1 MPSIK
6 FVHLLHIIP
15 LTFVLIICSCNHQNA
30 KQNAKPNVIL
40 IIGDDHGYPY
50 FGFMGS
56 EIVKT
61 PHMDTLANSGVLFTN
76 GYVPDNHCRPALQ
89 SLVTGILPY
98 NYNQK
103 RDSLKQEKKSEDFYL
118 KMNAK
123 SKDDWESNFDY
134 HALQY
139 FQTMP
144 KELSKLGYKSFQ
156 SGKWWEY
163 HYKYGGFTHGM
174 TSGWVREN
182 RDGRNWFQQFMGG
195 EGTDIGRVTNEPVFD
210 FIKENKS
217 NPFFIWYAPQLPHYP
232 FDAPN
237 KYRELYLGKGYSK
250 SAVEYYANCTWFD
263 DSVGELFKFLKD
275 HDLYDNTLFV
285 YVNDNGWE
293 QEPKQEFFDDPMR
306 SHNGGDKGKLSIFDQ
321 SFRTPI
327 IFSWK
332 NKISPDTKVNSLIHS
347 TDIPATILNFA
358 GANKSKMNHGLSYKD
373 VIEGKVQEHRNI
385 IIGNSN
391 KIRDDQ
397 DPMGRDVETYWGR
410 DKNWFYKSN
419 LTDET
424 NALYNIIDDPFC
436 TKNVIKN
443 NPDIVQKF
451 TNRIFQRYQKL
462 TF

>member
-1 MPSIK
+1 
-6 FVHLLHIIP
+6 
-15 LTFVLIICSCNHQNA
+15 
-30 KQNAKPNVIL
+30 
-40 IIGDDHGYPY
+40 
-50 FGFMGS
+50 
-56 EIVKT
+56 
-61 PHMDTLANSGVLFTN
+61 
-76 GYVPDNHCRPALQ
+76 
-89 SLVTGILPY
+89 
-98 NYNQK
+98 
-103 RDSLKQEKKSEDFYL
+103 
-118 KMNAK
+118 
-123 SKDDWESNFDY
+123 
-134 HALQY
+134 
-139 FQTMP
+139 MP

-210 FIKENKS
+210 FIKKNKS

-293 QEPKQEFFDDPMR
+293 QEPQQEFFDDPMR

-332 NKISPDTKVNSLIHS
+332 NKISPGKKVNSLIHS
-347 TDIPATILNFA
+347 ADIPATILDFS

-373 VIEGKVQEHRNI
+373 VIEGKIQEHRNI

-419 LTDET
+419 LTDQT